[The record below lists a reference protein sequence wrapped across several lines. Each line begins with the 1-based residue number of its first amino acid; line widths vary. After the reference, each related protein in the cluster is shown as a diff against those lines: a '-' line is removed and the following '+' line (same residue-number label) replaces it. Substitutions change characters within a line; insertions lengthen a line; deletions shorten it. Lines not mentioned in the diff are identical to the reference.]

1 MKEIVLSAMLS
12 AVDADSAQGYSLISW
27 HLPAD
32 VACPGMK
39 MLKTLCSQKVCK
51 TPSNGMHLQQKE
63 RTQERV

>member
-32 VACPGMK
+32 VACPRMKNLK
-39 MLKTLCSQKVCK
+39 MLRSQKVCK
-51 TPSNGMHLQQKE
+51 TPSNGMDLQQKE